1 MLKKLVKPNPKKI
14 KKARTVYKIYIDTG
28 SLHRTREAT
37 GLGIDTIRRYI
48 ALTEDIN
55 NKRKLSTKDRYYRTG
70 PKDNK
75 DTQDT
80 RDTDPIYNI
89 YNNKDIYKDN
99 INNIIPEIISNKED
113 NKDKIGNIGKDNII
127 PSSVPDLKDLKNKL
141 IIKKL
146 DEISAQYLTY
156 LEDPEANQLRKT
168 SLKDRAVIAGI
179 LLDKKILLEHKQA
192 DVIKNASIIFNL
204 FGNNANLADFIA
216 LSQGRQHRLQAR
228 EPKKML

>member
-55 NKRKLSTKDRYYRTG
+55 NKRKLSTKDRYYRT
-70 PKDNK
+70 
-75 DTQDT
+75 DTQDA
-80 RDTDPIYNI
+80 RDNTDPIYNI
-89 YNNKDIYKDN
+89 YNNNNKDNINN